1 MFYIETTAT
10 KKIRKLTKRLRFV
23 QGGTS
28 ASKTVSINMDFIDK
42 SQRDKDPTTTSIV
55 SESMPHLKRG
65 AMKDFL
71 DIMKK
76 HKYYKEDRWN
86 RTDSI
91 YTFETDST
99 IEFFSV
105 DESSKVHGPRR
116 DRLFINEANNIPF
129 NTFEMLEVRTKEI
142 VICDW
147 NPVSEFWFHEEIEG
161 NRDDYDFLV
170 LTYKDNEALDP
181 AIVAS
186 IEQRRHRRSWWK
198 VYGEGL
204 LGEAEGRIYTGWK
217 IIDKIPHEARLE
229 RYGLDFGYTNDPTS
243 LTAIYFYNGGYI
255 FDEIVYKVGMK
266 NREIADTILAQ
277 EQQAVV
283 IADSAEPKSIDEIK
297 ERGINIV
304 GAKKGPGSVNE
315 GIDKVQ
321 DQKCSV
327 TKRSLNIIKEY
338 RGYLWEVDRDGN
350 VTNEP
355 MDFNNHAMSGIRY
368 GLSSKLMS
376 SGSMQAIFDSIE
388 QPKVFDSYGNPI
400 TN

>member
-1 MFYIETTAT
+1 MYIETSAT

-42 SQRDKDPTTTSIV
+42 AQRDKEPTTTSMV

-186 IEQRRHRRSWWK
+186 IEQRKHRRSWWK

-243 LTAIYFYNGGYI
+243 LTAIYF
-255 FDEIVYKVGMK
+255 
-266 NREIADTILAQ
+266 
-277 EQQAVV
+277 
-283 IADSAEPKSIDEIK
+283 
-297 ERGINIV
+297 
-304 GAKKGPGSVNE
+304 
-315 GIDKVQ
+315 
-321 DQKCSV
+321 
-327 TKRSLNIIKEY
+327 
-338 RGYLWEVDRDGN
+338 
-350 VTNEP
+350 
-355 MDFNNHAMSGIRY
+355 
-368 GLSSKLMS
+368 
-376 SGSMQAIFDSIE
+376 
-388 QPKVFDSYGNPI
+388 
-400 TN
+400 